1 MGRLL
6 SAVGRLLFGLI
17 FVVVGV
23 FAFSQ
28 LSWPHLIA
36 FTYPET
42 TVTVDGPC
50 RDGLNESHHVCDA
63 SWTVG
68 GAAVTG
74 EVSGEGLRQRTQ
86 VSARVHGDSAIVIP
100 EPLTLALY
108 CTPLLFILA
117 GLWIPFSRGR
127 FRRGGGDGD
136 GDGGDWGDSGGDGG
150 GDGGGGGGD

>member
-6 SAVGRLLFGLI
+6 SAAGRLLLGLI
-17 FVVVGV
+17 FVVVGA

-28 LSWPHLIA
+28 LAWPHLIA

-50 RDGLNESHHVCDA
+50 RDGLNESHQVCDA
-63 SWTVG
+63 SWTVD
-68 GAAVTG
+68 GAAVSG
-74 EVSGEGLRQRTQ
+74 EISGEGLRQSTQ
-86 VSARVHGDSAIVIP
+86 VSARVNGDSAIVIP

-117 GLWIPFSRGR
+117 GLWLPFSR
-127 FRRGGGDGD
+127 RRGRWSSGD

-150 GDGGGGGGD
+150 GDGGGGGD